1 MVEEFTRAFDRL
13 ALIEKD
19 LFLSICPAT
28 LADHEVAVGV
38 SWDKST
44 PSRSKTSKIDRGIL
58 EHALGG

>member
-28 LADHEVAVGV
+28 LADEA
-38 SWDKST
+38 S
-44 PSRSKTSKIDRGIL
+44 
-58 EHALGG
+58 A